1 MVIPLKKWRTR
12 AFAVLFAVL
21 VLSSLTG
28 ALSMV
33 PPKGHTGSVTPA
45 EAMPVAQRHLQW
57 ASSNLPGFEDWKN
70 AKLSQPVVYYFP
82 NGTKSAYEFTVL
94 VNGKPNGFI
103 LVAAQRY
110 MPPVLEFSKGE
121 APSKRLGRIT
131 ATRIK
136 GFSTERHRLLYYG
149 ALSYS
154 VELKNG
160 KAMDIYGR
168 HISVPKRVSFSPK
181 HHMLSLETETTDNI
195 YPTSTYAEKHI
206 PNVPAWTTTDDDDNP
221 KPYPYN
227 VGPNDDPWSWWDGCT
242 PIAVSMVIA
251 YYEPQLQDSW
261 DREALIDVLHHTLKT
276 NATGAT
282 WSYNVV
288 PGIENVYEEY
298 QRISKMI
305 TLNNIVENDYTAW
318 WESRETGFYD
328 AIADI
333 DSNHPLLLWMIDGGS
348 ALDRSQDYVNHT
360 VTVVGYVGYSS
371 AFYWEIHDTWDSVS
385 HYIADGNWKEA
396 WFIFVRRR

>member
-1 MVIPLKKWRTR
+1 MRRLGVRIL
-12 AFAVLFAVL
+12 AVFFAVL
-21 VLSSLTG
+21 VLSSFAG
-28 ALSMV
+28 ALRFV
-33 PPKGHTGSVTPA
+33 PTKGQGSFVTPA
-45 EAMPVAQRHLQW
+45 EAKLVAQRHLQW
-57 ASSNLPGFEDWKN
+57 ASSNIPNFEDWKR
-70 AKLSQPVVYYFP
+70 AKLSQPVIYYFP

-121 APSKRLGRIT
+121 APSKRLGRIGR
-131 ATRIK
+131 ARVR
-136 GFSTERHRLLYYG
+136 GFSVEKHRLLYYG

-154 VELKNG
+154 VELDKG
-160 KAMDIYGR
+160 KAMDIHGR
-168 HISVPKRVSFSPK
+168 QISVPKEISLARSYTT
-181 HHMLSLETETTDNI
+181 MSLEREGIANI
-195 YPTSTYAEKHI
+195 YTVTTYAEKHI
-206 PNVPAWTTTDDDDNP
+206 SNVPAWTTTDP
-221 KPYPYN
+221 GSSSTSYPYN
-227 VGPNDDPWSWWDGCT
+227 VGPKEDPWSWWDGCA
-242 PIAVSMVIA
+242 PIAASMVIA

-288 PGIENVYEEY
+288 PGIENVHEEY
-298 QRISKMI
+298 QRISKII

-318 WESRETGFYD
+318 WESRATGFYD
-328 AIADI
+328 AISDI
-333 DSNHPLLLWMIDGGS
+333 NNNHPLLLWMINGGS
-348 ALDRSQDYVNHT
+348 ALDRSQDYGNHT

-371 AFYWEIHDTWDSVS
+371 AFYWEIHDTWDNKS